1 MHVRGGVAVKVKT
14 QQNVSAGLRFL
25 ARMYGVQSSYYDN
38 TGGLRRASAEALRAI
53 LRAMGVEAAQADS
66 EIVAAVAKRRREIW
80 KRGLEPVSVVWLDR
94 PSRVVLRIPEGL
106 ASADF
111 AIALELE
118 SGELRQWNVR
128 GSDLIRPTRRAVER
142 GIFVRAELELGGEIP
157 VGYHRLRV
165 ATGETRFE
173 SRIIAAPP
181 CAWQPEGFERRRTW
195 GAFVPLYALKTQDGF
210 GVGDFTQLRRL
221 IQWVGGLGG
230 GITATLPMLAA
241 FLDEPCEPSPYAPVS
256 RLFWN
261 EFFVDP
267 MPRVNGC
274 GNKEIVALA
283 AEAMKDAREANDVN
297 PRYVDYRSIM
307 AAKRRVLDALADD
320 FFSRGGENTA
330 PWMEFTKLRSEAKRY
345 ATFRARQE
353 RLGKSWRE
361 WSESEKNLDTPIEAE
376 SKIARRHLF
385 FQFMAHEQLA
395 ALADEAREHG
405 PGLYLDLPL
414 GVHSDGYDAMTR
426 ADLFACGVT
435 AGAPPDMFF
444 TKGQNW
450 GFAPGQPHRAREQAH
465 DWFIET
471 LRNHLRYAG
480 MLRLDHVMGLHRL
493 YWIPEGMPAT
503 EGTYVRNSLD
513 ELMAVV
519 CVESHRHRAIII
531 GEDLG
536 TVPWQIRRAME
547 RHGIMGM
554 CVTQFEM
561 NADTSHAVPEPG
573 EGKIASLNTHDLPP
587 FAAFWEG
594 TDIADRAALGLIS
607 EDESHR
613 ELESRGAKRHAVTE
627 FLCARGELDLPS
639 DSHDASE
646 SGMALRGCLKLIASS
661 PARIVLVNLEDL
673 WLETRPQNTP
683 GTSTERINWRR
694 KARLDFEEIIAL
706 RDVRRILEHVQQAR
720 RDAEGAR

>member
-1 MHVRGGVAVKVKT
+1 MSVRREIAMKIKN
-14 QQNVSAGLRFL
+14 QQHNSATLRFL
-25 ARMYGVQSSYYDN
+25 ARIYGVQSSYYDN
-38 TGGLRRASAEALRAI
+38 TGGLRRATAEALRAI
-53 LRAMGVEAAQADS
+53 LRAMGVEAAQSDT

-94 PSRVVLRIPEGL
+94 PSHVALRIPEGL

-111 AIALELE
+111 AVALELE
-118 SGELRQWNVR
+118 NGELRQWNVR

-142 GIFVRAELELGGEIP
+142 GIFVRAELELRGEIP
-157 VGYHRLRV
+157 AGYHRLRI
-165 ATGETRFE
+165 ATGESRFE
-173 SRIIAAPP
+173 TRIIAAPP
-181 CAWQPEGFERRRTW
+181 RAWQPEGFERRRTW

-274 GNKEIVALA
+274 GNKAIIALA
-283 AEAMKDAREANDVN
+283 AEAIKDAREANAVN

-320 FFSRGGENTA
+320 FFARGGENTA
-330 PWMEFTKLRSEAKRY
+330 PWMEFTKLRPETKRY
-345 ATFRARQE
+345 ATFRSRQE

-361 WSESEKNLDTPIEAE
+361 WSESEKNLDAPIEAE
-376 SKIARRHLF
+376 SKLARRHLF

-414 GVHSDGYDAMTR
+414 GVHSDGYDAMMR
-426 ADLFACGVT
+426 AELFARGVT

-465 DWFIET
+465 AWCIET

-503 EGTYVRNSLD
+503 EGTYVRNALD

-519 CVESHRHRAIII
+519 CVESHRHRAMII

-561 NADTSHAVPEPG
+561 NSDASRAVPEPG
-573 EGKIASLNTHDLPP
+573 EAKIASLNTHDLPP

-607 EDESHR
+607 EDESHH
-613 ELESRGAKRHAVTE
+613 ELESRGAMRHAVTE
-627 FLCARGELDLPS
+627 FFRARGKLDLPS

-646 SGMALRGCLKLIASS
+646 SGMALRGCLKLLAAS

-694 KARLDFEEIIAL
+694 KARLNFEEIIAL
-706 RDVRRILEHVQQAR
+706 RDVRRILEQVQQAR